1 MMRGITARVAMAV
14 ATAAVLPLVAYGL
27 VSIGSLRTGTRQLV
41 LEGQVGIAARAASQ
55 IEQSIGHNVAMLRAL
70 AAELEG
76 TALYPW
82 QKDRILRNYVL
93 AFPAFEALTVF
104 DGEGVVTASS
114 RVRRSGLRFEPGA
127 AARGDVERPPTHTD
141 NELLP
146 VVLVSVRVSDAEG
159 SDRWLSAQLRLEEMW
174 RIVDRIRVGTLG
186 YALLVDETGR
196 LIAHGEPEGKQSIA
210 RGEDALWH
218 PLTRQALGHQGE
230 PVSIEY
236 EGRRGRKLLAVAVPL
251 ESLDWALIVEQPT
264 SEAYALA
271 VRLER
276 QLIVVI
282 AFALLI
288 TVALGYYWSRSLID
302 PIRTLMRGTRA
313 LAEGRMAT
321 RVRIERQDEFRELG
335 EAFNRMADRLVELQQ
350 EARRQERQAMFGR
363 IAAGL
368 VHDLSHPIQNVGN
381 NCRLILKMHDDA
393 EYRDTFRR
401 TVDRELA
408 NVRRVL
414 EDLRNLARPIPLERF
429 PIELGRSVSEA
440 VESMSGFA
448 EAAGVEMEFEA
459 PEAPTYVVGDAFAL
473 GRVYRNLVLNAI
485 QATPPGGT
493 ITVSVQPG
501 VTRARVIVSDTGCG
515 IAPDRLEAIFEDF
528 ATTKRRGLGLGL
540 AIAKKIVEQ
549 LEGTIAVTSEVA
561 RGSTFVIELPQT
573 MARPLAAEAPREE
586 TPERATAEGE

>member
-1 MMRGITARVAMAV
+1 MVKGITGRLAMLV

-41 LEGQVGIAARAASQ
+41 LAGQVGIATRAASQ
-55 IEQSIGHNVAMLRAL
+55 IEQSVGHSVGTLRAL
-70 AAELEG
+70 AAELDG
-76 TALYPW
+76 TALEAW

-93 AFPAFEALTVF
+93 TFPTFESLTVF
-104 DGEGVVTASS
+104 DRDGAVTASS
-114 RVRRSGLRFEPGA
+114 RVDRRGLTFDPGA
-127 AARGDVERPPTHTD
+127 VRGNVVISPIQIDD
-141 NELLP
+141 DLLP
-146 VVLVSVRVSDAEG
+146 EVTVSVRIREG
-159 SDRWLSAQLRLEEMW
+159 GDTEGWLTAQLRLEEMW

-218 PLTRQALGHQGE
+218 PPTLEALRQRSSA
-230 PVSIEY
+230 PTAIEY
-236 EGRRGRKLLAVAVPL
+236 RDRRNRNLLAVGVPL
-251 ESLDWALIVEQPT
+251 PTLNWALIVEQPT

-288 TVALGYYWSRSLID
+288 TIALGYYWGRSLIG
-302 PIRTLMRGTRA
+302 PILALTRGTRA
-313 LAEGRMAT
+313 LAEGRMDA
-321 RVRIERQDEFRELG
+321 RVHIERQDEFRELG

-381 NCRLILKMHDDA
+381 NCRLILKMYGDT
-393 EYRDTFRR
+393 EYRETFRR
-401 TVDRELA
+401 TVERELA
-408 NVRRVL
+408 TVKRVL
-414 EDLRNLARPIPLERF
+414 DDLRNLARPIPLERF
-429 PIELGRSVSEA
+429 PIDLGRSVAEA
-440 VESMSGFA
+440 VESMSSFA
-448 EAAGVEMEFEA
+448 EAAGIELELD
-459 PEAPTYVVGDAFAL
+459 PPGTPTYVVGDVFAL

-493 ITVSVQPG
+493 ISVSVRPG
-501 VTRARVIVSDTGCG
+501 ERCARVTISDTGCG
-515 IAPDRLEAIFEDF
+515 IAPDRLGAIFEDF
-528 ATTKRRGLGLGL
+528 VTTKRRGLGLGL
-540 AIAKKIVEQ
+540 AIARKIVEQ
-549 LEGTIAVTSEVA
+549 LDGTIRVTSRVA
-561 RGSTFVIELPQT
+561 RGTTFVIELPQT
-573 MARPLAAEAPREE
+573 TARPLVPETPREQ
-586 TPERATAEGE
+586 RQAIAAEGE